1 MEPTSKLV
9 LSLLVA
15 LVLVTHGY
23 AMDIQRVSSRR
34 DQVPENGQVSSKYEE
49 VSNEENEVA
58 ENGRVSSRRD
68 QFSTEESRVP
78 EIDPVS
84 SKQLQVSSR
93 QGPEDFD
100 DVDLYTVIGTLTN
113 SHLMLLACVYF
124 IHNVLV
130 APVLSGRSLS
140 SLENWSFALNQELLE
155 RALNS
160 IDPVESV
167 FSFMRIDEDIC
178 KERTI
183 CELQRASSNY
193 PLIRDAVEYIS
204 PYVWSLRHY
213 KGAQEAG
220 AALEDCALLF
230 AECPYSIFQ

>member
-1 MEPTSKLV
+1 MALTSKLV

-15 LVLVTHGY
+15 LTLVTRGY

-34 DQVPENGQVSSKYEE
+34 DKVPENGQVSSKCEE
-49 VSNEENEVA
+49 VSNEENQVPDS
-58 ENGRVSSRRD
+58 GRVSSRNGHVP
-68 QFSTEESRVP
+68 TEESRVP

-93 QGPEDFD
+93 QNIGVFD

-113 SHLMLLACVYF
+113 SLLLLLACVYF
-124 IHNVLV
+124 IHNVLI
-130 APVLSGRSLS
+130 APVLTARSLS
-140 SLENWSFALNQELLE
+140 SLENWSFALDQELLE

-167 FSFMRIDEDIC
+167 FSFMKIDEDIC
-178 KERTI
+178 KERTV

-193 PLIRDAVEYIS
+193 PLIRTAVEYVS
-204 PYVWSLRHY
+204 PYIWSLRHY

-220 AALEDCALLF
+220 AALEDCAVLF